1 MDLSKEEKNFFLA
14 SLKFLLHKRTK
25 KVNPKPK
32 KQVVVKKVVK
42 TRYVA
47 PKKAKPSMP
56 RTRKDLFFVSSRN
69 PLPPLSEKT
78 LMGG

>member
-42 TRYVA
+42 RYVA
-47 PKKAKPSMP
+47 PKKAKPQETRP
-56 RTRKDLFFVSSRN
+56 RKDIFFVSSRN
-69 PLPPLSEKT
+69 PLPPLTDKT